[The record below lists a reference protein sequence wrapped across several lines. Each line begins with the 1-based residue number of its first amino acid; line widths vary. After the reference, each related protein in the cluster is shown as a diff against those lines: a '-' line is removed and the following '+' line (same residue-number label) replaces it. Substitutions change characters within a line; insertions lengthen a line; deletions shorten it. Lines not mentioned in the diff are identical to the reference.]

1 MTEREFLS
9 NILESEDEEIHKRFV
24 RFLQAQKDAIEAHKW
39 IESEKVG
46 HDLGVRYV
54 NKTTSQI
61 TSVGSLHSG
70 ISQTLTSTVSRDKV
84 LKH

>member
-46 HDLGVRYV
+46 HDLGEIAEQDWIQKYAKIFREEWE
-54 NKTTSQI
+54 KTHGP
-61 TSVGSLHSG
+61 V
-70 ISQTLTSTVSRDKV
+70 
-84 LKH
+84 